1 MRKKAGGIAR
11 VNIDLIYGG
20 LPRLPKEG
28 EELYATSFHLLPG
41 GGVGATLQNVVRL
54 GADARFVS
62 FFAEDRFSKLGIAWQ
77 EEAGLPYLNL
87 YEGEGIPVNITSALV
102 TPDDRSFV
110 SFTSHP
116 DPVGI
121 PLNAEQEAKAFD
133 FLKTCDLVLMQP
145 GYLSLYQKLK
155 AEGVT
160 LIFDMGF
167 DEDLSFETF
176 GDYFKIA
183 DYYTPNLLEAQTLC
197 KTEDPLECLDILAEH
212 FAKPLVKLGREGSLI
227 LEDGKVYQ
235 IPSIDLGPPV
245 DATGAGDAFLAG
257 LVYGILSDVSWLDA
271 CLYGSY
277 CGGVA
282 VTDFGCLTAEP
293 KREEMLKLVEE
304 AKTQV
309 KQLH

>member
-41 GGVGATLQNVVRL
+41 GGVGATLQNIVRL

-121 PLNAEQEAKAFD
+121 PLNTEQEAKAFD

-176 GDYFKIA
+176 GDYFEIA

-197 KTEDPLECLDILAEH
+197 KTEDPLECLDILASIL
-212 FAKPLVKLGREGSLI
+212 PSL
-227 LEDGKVYQ
+227 
-235 IPSIDLGPPV
+235 
-245 DATGAGDAFLAG
+245 
-257 LVYGILSDVSWLDA
+257 
-271 CLYGSY
+271 
-277 CGGVA
+277 
-282 VTDFGCLTAEP
+282 
-293 KREEMLKLVEE
+293 
-304 AKTQV
+304 
-309 KQLH
+309 